1 MSRILI
7 IDDSFSQRIILSGIL
22 QKLGH
27 EIDTAG
33 NGQEALEK
41 IEANPPDC
49 MLLDNLM
56 PVMDGLQTL
65 EALQARKIT
74 LPIIMLTADI
84 QEWLKT
90 RCLELGATKFLNKPV
105 KHAQLQEALQEI
117 LPTLQPTEVTCI

>member
-7 IDDSFSQRIILSGIL
+7 TDDSSSQRIILSGIL
-22 QKLGH
+22 EKLGH
-27 EIDTAG
+27 EVETAG

-65 EALQARKIT
+65 EALKAKNIT

-84 QEWLKT
+84 QEWLRT
-90 RCLELGATKFLNKPV
+90 RCLELGATTFLNKPV
-105 KHAQLQEALQEI
+105 KQAQIEAALQQI
-117 LPTLQPTEVTCI
+117 FPTPQTTEVPCI

>member
-7 IDDSFSQRIILSGIL
+7 TDDSSSQRIILSGIL
-22 QKLGH
+22 EKLGH
-27 EIDTAG
+27 EVDTAI

-41 IEANPPDC
+41 IRTNPPDC

-65 EALQARKIT
+65 EALKARNIT
-74 LPIIMLTADI
+74 VPIIMLTADI

-90 RCLELGATKFLNKPV
+90 RCLELGASNFLNKPI
-105 KHAQLQEALQEI
+105 KQAQLQEALQKI
-117 LPTLQPTEVTCI
+117 LLTPQTKEVLCT

>member
-7 IDDSFSQRIILSGIL
+7 TDDSSSQRIILSGIL
-22 QKLGH
+22 EKLGH
-27 EIDTAG
+27 EVDTAI

-41 IEANPPDC
+41 IRTNPLDC

-65 EALQARKIT
+65 EALKARNIT
-74 LPIIMLTADI
+74 VPIIMLTADI

-90 RCLELGATKFLNKPV
+90 RCLELGASNFLNKPI
-105 KHAQLQEALQEI
+105 KQAQLQEALQKI
-117 LPTLQPTEVTCI
+117 LLTPQTKEVLCT

>member
-7 IDDSFSQRIILSGIL
+7 TDDSSSQRIILSGIL
-22 QKLGH
+22 KTLGH
-27 EIDTAG
+27 EVDTAG

-65 EALQARKIT
+65 EALQARNIT

-90 RCLELGATKFLNKPV
+90 RCFELGATIFLNKPI

-117 LPTLQPTEVTCI
+117 LLTLKTTEVPCL

>member
-7 IDDSFSQRIILSGIL
+7 TDDSSSQRTILSIILE
-22 QKLGH
+22 KLGH
-27 EIDTAG
+27 EVEIAG

-65 EALQARKIT
+65 EALQARNIT

-84 QEWLKT
+84 QDWLRT
-90 RCLELGATKFLNKPV
+90 RCLELGATIFLNKPI
-105 KHAQLQEALQEI
+105 KHAQLEEALQRA
-117 LPTLQPTEVTCI
+117 LSVSATTEVSC

>member
-7 IDDSFSQRIILSGIL
+7 TDDSSSQRIILSGIL
-22 QKLGH
+22 EKLGH
-27 EIDTAG
+27 EVDTAI

-41 IEANPPDC
+41 IRTNPPDC

-65 EALQARKIT
+65 EALKARNIT
-74 LPIIMLTADI
+74 VPIIMLTADI

-90 RCLELGATKFLNKPV
+90 RCLELGASNFLNKPV
-105 KHAQLQEALQEI
+105 KQAQLQEALQKI
-117 LPTLQPTEVTCI
+117 LLTLQTKEVLCT

>member
-7 IDDSFSQRIILSGIL
+7 TDDSSSQRIILSGIL
-22 QKLGH
+22 EKLGH
-27 EIDTAG
+27 EIETAG
-33 NGQEALEK
+33 NGQEAIEK

-65 EALQARKIT
+65 EALQARNIT

-84 QEWLKT
+84 QDWLRT
-90 RCLELGATKFLNKPV
+90 QCFELGASAFLNKPV
-105 KHAQLQEALQEI
+105 KQAQIQEALEQI
-117 LPTLQPTEVTCI
+117 LPTPQTTEVPCR

>member
-7 IDDSFSQRIILSGIL
+7 TDDSSSQRIILSGIL
-22 QKLGH
+22 EKLGH
-27 EIDTAG
+27 EIETAG

-65 EALQARKIT
+65 EALQAKNIK

-84 QEWLKT
+84 QDWLRT
-90 RCLELGATKFLNKPV
+90 RCLELGASAFLNKPV
-105 KHAQLQEALQEI
+105 KQAHIQEALEQI
-117 LPTLQPTEVTCI
+117 LPARQTTEATCI

>member
-7 IDDSFSQRIILSGIL
+7 TDDSSSQRIILSGIL
-22 QKLGH
+22 EKLGH
-27 EIDTAG
+27 EIETAG

-65 EALQARKIT
+65 KTLQTRNIK

-84 QEWLKT
+84 QDWLKVE
-90 RCLELGATKFLNKPV
+90 CLELGATMFLNKPT
-105 KHAQLQEALQEI
+105 KQAQLQEALQEI
-117 LPTLQPTEVTCI
+117 LSTPQTTEAPCI

>member
-7 IDDSFSQRIILSGIL
+7 TDDSSSQRTILSIILE
-22 QKLGH
+22 KLGH
-27 EIDTAG
+27 EVEIAG
-33 NGQEALEK
+33 NGQEALKK

-65 EALQARKIT
+65 EALQARNIT

-84 QEWLKT
+84 QDWLRT
-90 RCLELGATKFLNKPV
+90 RCLELGATIFLNKPI
-105 KHAQLQEALQEI
+105 KHAQLEEALQRA
-117 LPTLQPTEVTCI
+117 LSVSATTGVSC

>member
-7 IDDSFSQRIILSGIL
+7 TDDSSSQRIILTGIL

-27 EIDTAG
+27 EVEAAM

-41 IEANPPDC
+41 IEINPPDC

-56 PVMDGLQTL
+56 PIMNGLQTL
-65 EALQARKIT
+65 EALQAQNIK

-84 QEWLKT
+84 QDWLKT
-90 RCLELGATKFLNKPV
+90 RCLELGATTFLNKPV
-105 KHAQLQEALQEI
+105 KQAQIQEALQHI
-117 LPTLQPTEVTCI
+117 LQTPQTTEAPCI